1 MVNSILFICTKVKC
15 RITTTK
21 NDKNIVKLNLST
33 KQDGFLFEFIF
44 LTKFNIIFIFY
55 RTG

>member
-21 NDKNIVKLNLST
+21 YDKNIVKLNLNT
-33 KQDGFLFEFIF
+33 KEDGILFEFIF
-44 LTKFNIIFIFY
+44 LT
-55 RTG
+55 